1 MATKENPIQSLRE
14 HLDELHNQYYVSRI
28 GVFGSFARGEATETS
43 DIDILVEFDRAV
55 GLFHFID
62 LQDHL
67 GRILGRRIDLAT
79 PDALHPVIK
88 DQILNE
94 VLYV

>member
-1 MATKENPIQSLRE
+1 MINPMDCLKEHISELRE
-14 HLDELHNQYYVSRI
+14 QYLVDRL
-28 GVFGSFARGEATETS
+28 GVFGSFARGEANEES
-43 DIDILVEFDRAV
+43 DVDILVEFTEMV
-55 GLFHFID
+55 GIFHFID

-67 GRILGRRIDLAT
+67 AQILERKVDLAT

-88 DQILNE
+88 DQILKE

>member
-14 HLDELHNQYYVSRI
+14 HLDKLHNQYYVSRI
-28 GVFGSFARGEATETS
+28 GVFGTFARGEATETS

-67 GRILGRRIDLAT
+67 GRILGRRIDLVT

>member
-1 MATKENPIQSLRE
+1 MVPDPMQSLRE
-14 HLDELHNQYYVSRI
+14 HIDELRNNYFVSRI